1 MQWNKKVLAFAT
13 LGAAA
18 TLVLAGCS
26 GGASS
31 GSASGG
37 ADGGY
42 KIAFVQGVAGDEFYI
57 SMQCGIQAA
66 AEKEGATVT
75 TQGPEKFDP

>member
-1 MQWNKKVLAFAT
+1 MQWNNKVLAFAT

-26 GGASS
+26 GGSSS

-37 ADGGY
+37 DGGY

-57 SMQCGIQAA
+57 SMQCGIQSEAA
-66 AEKEGATVT
+66 K
-75 TQGPEKFDP
+75 

>member
-37 ADGGY
+37 ADGY

-57 SMQCGIQAA
+57 SMQCGI
-66 AEKEGATVT
+66 
-75 TQGPEKFDP
+75 